1 MPGHIMRP
9 TSCRFSIVVLVM
21 LGGAIGV
28 HAQTSREKARDAT
41 SKYDAPRAPVITFAA
56 DGITLAEAVR
66 LALEHSPQIALQRA
80 GQQFQEGVAQEEQG
94 FFDITLSGTLDY
106 EYRQQE
112 LPETRKQTEQEKR
125 TDLQDAIAIGR
136 KDYERAQTLIRQ
148 LEVVRN
154 ASPGAGQARAV
165 SAIDP
170 DIGAQLE
177 TLDLLIAGQPDAATR
192 EQLFTIRQNFITRK
206 VADATAAAR
215 TAVEGFAGAEQR
227 LIEIGGAPDDE
238 VFINASYDVQLS
250 KRLRNGIVLSPYS
263 TGRLESTNYKG
274 KQQSSDFGGKGL
286 RDLYTFQ
293 TGVSSVL
300 PLARGLGASATGAFE
315 RAARLEADASR
326 SAVRHQIAATVLET
340 VNAYWRLKQAQVA
353 VDVARDSLSLQAK
366 LLELTKAA
374 IDAGELPAADLARS
388 QAAEARTRARLFD
401 SERGLH
407 EARVNLA
414 IVIGVA
420 VGDDYRTLPLVR
432 DEFPAIGPAADAPVP
447 PASTEGTLVAGA
459 PTQPGAAPQT
469 STAPQPAN
477 VPPPV
482 IAPAD
487 AVKMVTEAGTR
498 RMDLVS
504 AAMRERA
511 AQASERGAET
521 DKRPRLD
528 LVNDFYATAID
539 EGSVGN
545 TLDRWVGP
553 SDSLRLE
560 FEYPFGNNAAEGR
573 YAQRRAERSQRAIEA
588 GDLRRQIQLAVIRT
602 TEQVRQASG
611 RLEQSRLGVDA
622 SQKTTDA
629 EVERFRAG
637 DATLI
642 DTLITEQQLVDARL
656 AFAAAQADLA
666 AFLAQLRFE
675 TGTLVRFTD
684 LNPLVIE
691 TDLRTLPGPE
701 TWQPQPPTTQPPPP
715 PPPGA
720 PGAERRP

>member
-1 MPGHIMRP
+1 M
-9 TSCRFSIVVLVM
+9 VVLVM
-21 LGGAIGV
+21 LGGAIGL
-28 HAQTSREKARDAT
+28 HAQTPRERARDAT
-41 SKYDAPRAPVITFAA
+41 SKYDAPRAPVMTFSA
-56 DGITLAEAVR
+56 DGLTLPEAVR

-80 GQQFQEGVAQEEQG
+80 GQQFLEGVAQEQQG

-106 EYRQQE
+106 EYRQQQ

-125 TDLQDAIAIGR
+125 TDLQDAITLGR
-136 KDYERAQTLIRQ
+136 KDYDRAQALIRQ
-148 LEVVRN
+148 LDVVKN
-154 ASPGAGQARAV
+154 STPGAGQAQAI

-192 EQLFTIRQNFITRK
+192 DQLFGIRQNFINRK
-206 VADATAAAR
+206 VADADAAAR
-215 TAVEGFAGAEQR
+215 IAVEGFELAERRLTDIGA
-227 LIEIGGAPDDE
+227 APDDE
-238 VFINASYDVQLS
+238 VFINANHDVQLS
-250 KRLRNGIVLSPYS
+250 KRLRNGIVLAPFS

-274 KQQSSDFGGKGL
+274 KQQSADFGGKDL

-293 TGVSSVL
+293 AGLSTVL
-300 PLARGLGASATGAFE
+300 PLARGLGGSATGAFE
-315 RAARLEADASR
+315 RAAKLEADASR
-326 SAVRHQIAATVLET
+326 AAVRHQIAATVLET
-340 VNAYWRLKQAQVA
+340 VNAYWRLKQSQVA

-374 IDAGELPAADLARS
+374 IDAGELPAADLARA

-401 SERGLH
+401 SERSLH

-420 VGDDYRTLPLVR
+420 VGDDYRTLPLTR
-432 DEFPAIGPAADAPVP
+432 DEFPEITPAAGAGAPP
-447 PASTEGTLVAGA
+447 PPAPASTEGTLVAGA
-459 PTQPGAAPQT
+459 TPQQPG
-469 STAPQPAN
+469 SLPQPAN

-482 IAPAD
+482 IAPDEA
-487 AVKMVTEAGTR
+487 AKMVTEGGAR

-528 LVNDFYATAID
+528 VVNELFATAVD
-539 EGSVGN
+539 EGNVKN
-545 TLDRWVGP
+545 TVDRWVGP
-553 SDSLRLE
+553 SDSVRLE

-588 GDLRRQIQLAVIRT
+588 GDLRRQIQLSIVRT

-642 DTLITEQQLVDARL
+642 DTLLTEQQLVDARL
-656 AFAAAQADLA
+656 ALASAQADLA

-675 TGTLVRFTD
+675 TGTLVHFTD

-701 TWQPQPPTTQPPPP
+701 TWQSQPQKTQPPQP

-720 PGAERRP
+720 PSAERNP

>member
-1 MPGHIMRP
+1 MRV
-9 TSCRFSIVVLVM
+9 TSCLLPIVVLVM
-21 LGGAIGV
+21 LGV
-28 HAQTSREKARDAT
+28 TTDAQSPQPSQASQPT
-41 SKYDAPRAPVITFAA
+41 RAPIVEFPAE
-56 DGITLAEAVR
+56 GITLAEAVR

-80 GQQFQEGVAQEEQG
+80 AQQFQEGVAQEQQG
-94 FFDITLSGTLDY
+94 FFDITLAGTLDY

-125 TDLQDAIAIGR
+125 TDLQDAIALSR
-136 KDYERAQTLIRQ
+136 KDYDRAQALIRQ
-148 LEVVRN
+148 LAAVKS
-154 ASPGAGQARAV
+154 AAPGSGQARAI

-192 EQLFTIRQNFITRK
+192 DQLFAIRQNFIDRK
-206 VADATAAAR
+206 VADAGAAAQV
-215 TAVEGFAGAEQR
+215 AVDGFELAERR
-227 LIEIGGAPDDE
+227 LVDIGGAPDDE
-238 VFINASYDVQLS
+238 VFINANHDVQLS
-250 KRLRNGIVLSPYS
+250 KRLRNGIVLAPFS
-263 TGRLESTNYKG
+263 TGRMESTNYKG

-293 TGVSSVL
+293 AGLSTVL

-315 RAARLEADASR
+315 RSARLEADASR
-326 SAVRHQIAATVLET
+326 ATVRHQISATVLET

-353 VDVARDSLSLQAK
+353 VNVARDSLSLQEK
-366 LLELTKAA
+366 LLELTNAA

-414 IVIGVA
+414 LVIGVA
-420 VGDDYRTLPLVR
+420 VGDDYRTLPLTR
-432 DEFPAIGPAADAPVP
+432 DEFPEI
-447 PASTEGTLVAGA
+447 ASA
-459 PTQPGAAPQT
+459 
-469 STAPQPAN
+469 
-477 VPPPV
+477 
-482 IAPAD
+482 IAPD
-487 AVKMVTEAGTR
+487 EAVKMVTEGGAR
-498 RMDLVS
+498 RMDIAS
-504 AAMRERA
+504 ARMREQA

-528 LVNDFYATAID
+528 LVNELYATAVD
-539 EGSVGN
+539 EGSLGN
-545 TLDRWVGP
+545 TVDRWVGP
-553 SDSLRLE
+553 SDSIRLE

-573 YAQRRAERSQRAIEA
+573 YAQRHAERTQRAIEF
-588 GDLRRQIQLAVIRT
+588 GDLRRQVHLSIVRT

-637 DATLI
+637 EATLI
-642 DTLITEQQLVDARL
+642 DTLLTEQQLVDARL
-656 AFAAAQADLA
+656 AFAAAQADMA

-701 TWQPQPPTTQPPPP
+701 TWQSQPPQSQPPQSPKT

-720 PGAERRP
+720 RGAERLP